1 MAIQNADVITGREF
15 QLAATR
21 VCEAFNLLVV
31 ADGEAIPFS
40 TRFIIDKYTATRLR
54 VSRGK
59 KRAQG
64 REASASMRL
73 KN

>member
-21 VCEAFNLLVV
+21 VCETFNLLVV

-40 TRFIIDKYTATRLR
+40 TRFIIDEYTATRPGVFR
-54 VSRGK
+54 EER
-59 KRAQG
+59 RAHE
-64 REASASMRL
+64 REASASMQP